1 MEIVFAVC
9 LLPILIILIWVIGKV
24 RNLSKLETSIE
35 RLKIDMTTLKNRFDQ
50 AVMLLGNKYERKSMH
65 TYVRDI
71 LKFLDVEYET
81 PDTTPKLIKKSK

>member
-9 LLPILIILIWVIGKV
+9 LLPILIILIRVI

-81 PDTTPKLIKKSK
+81 PDETPKLIKRSK